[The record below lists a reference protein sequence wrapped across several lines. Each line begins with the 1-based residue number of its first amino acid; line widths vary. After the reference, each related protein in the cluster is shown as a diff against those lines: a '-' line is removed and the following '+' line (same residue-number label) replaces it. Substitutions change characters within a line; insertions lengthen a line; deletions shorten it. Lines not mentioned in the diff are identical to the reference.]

1 MKTYPLEIVTPAGKK
16 FDGPAVQLSVP
27 AIDGSLSVLA
37 DHIPLATALKAG
49 EVRIY
54 LENGDTRH
62 ADCGGGMLVV
72 TKEKVQL
79 LSSTFDFKD

>member
-1 MKTYPLEIVTPAGKK
+1 MKTFPLEIVTPAGKK
-16 FDGPAVQLSVP
+16 FDGQAVQLSVP

-54 LENGDTRH
+54 LENGDARH
-62 ADCGGGMLVV
+62 ADCAGGMLVV
-72 TKEKVQL
+72 TKEKTQL
-79 LSSTFDFKD
+79 LSSTFEFKD

>member
-1 MKTYPLEIVTPAGKK
+1 MKTFPLEIVTPAGKK

-54 LENGDTRH
+54 HR
-62 ADCGGGMLVV
+62 
-72 TKEKVQL
+72 
-79 LSSTFDFKD
+79 LSS

>member
-16 FDGPAVQLSVP
+16 FDGPALQLSVM

-54 LENGDTRH
+54 LENGDTLH

-79 LSSTFDFKD
+79 LSSTFNFKD

>member
-1 MKTYPLEIVTPAGKK
+1 MKTFPLEIVTPAGKK

-37 DHIPLATALKAG
+37 DHIPLCTALKAG
-49 EVRIY
+49 EVRVY
-54 LENGDTRH
+54 LENGDARH

-79 LSSTFDFKD
+79 LSSTFEFKD